1 MRARRMART
10 TEAADEREEAE
21 AHTQENGGEG
31 STRVE
36 AGLAESEEREI
47 EERVKGLYE
56 GLVRGLKRVLLE
68 DSRNNRGQPVYDQT
82 KRRKTTHTAGK
93 KKGTAQASQVDNGS
107 GKGRVA
113 LEHTIVVGRVYV
125 QRMERM
131 GMDRRDAGRPPRE
144 PG

>member
-68 DSRNNRGQPVYDQT
+68 EVARRATEEYYETQKKAQETEEHTSEGAEEADAREVEGSRDKQG
-82 KRRKTTHTAGK
+82 
-93 KKGTAQASQVDNGS
+93 
-107 GKGRVA
+107 GKGA
-113 LEHTIVVGRVYV
+113 HEHTQQG
-125 QRMERM
+125 
-131 GMDRRDAGRPPRE
+131 
-144 PG
+144 

>member
-1 MRARRMART
+1 M
-10 TEAADEREEAE
+10 
-21 AHTQENGGEG
+21 
-31 STRVE
+31 
-36 AGLAESEEREI
+36 
-47 EERVKGLYE
+47 
-56 GLVRGLKRVLLE
+56 
-68 DSRNNRGQPVYDQT
+68 
-82 KRRKTTHTAGK
+82 AGK